1 MGQPAVRFGLLLE
14 GRPLTGR
21 RERGKRAPWILGRGV
36 FLILFS
42 MNLFVGLMNVSGGIM
57 RHDVSDI
64 CWGSTNLLIAF
75 LLWLSDWMDA
85 RKAVRDDA
93 GDRINRNALELA
105 EWFAGM
111 SFTDPDDQLAQSQ
124 LRGVLE
130 TVDDSAD
137 ADRKQQAETL
147 AQAFRIM
154 TLLSDAT
161 CSRLVQTFGVFS
173 LCMTEYPRY
182 WRQIDAA
189 YRETMLRVSQGE
201 NLNRKAVLV
210 RVSRFKRL
218 AVPIMFKDKS
228 E

>member
-1 MGQPAVRFGLLLE
+1 MACS
-14 GRPLTGR
+14 
-21 RERGKRAPWILGRGV
+21 
-36 FLILFS
+36 LILFS
-42 MNLFVGLMNVSGGIM
+42 VNLFVGLMNVSGGIM

-64 CWGSTNLLIAF
+64 LWGSVNLLIAF

-124 LRGVLE
+124 LRGVIE

-137 ADRKQQAETL
+137 ADRKQQTETL

-154 TLLSDAT
+154 ALFGDAT
-161 CSRLVQTFGVFS
+161 CNRLVQTFGVFS

-201 NLNRKAVLV
+201 DLNQKAVLV
-210 RVSRFKRL
+210 HVSRFKRL
-218 AVPIMFKDKS
+218 AVPIMFTEDGK
-228 E
+228 